1 MTTLTTRQGEKVR
14 EDHDWLQERL
24 RSLDNCLESILYFG
38 EVCGDMR
45 GFGGLRKR
53 CRELEEFLLAHIPE
67 EEVVFD
73 QLRAE
78 KKEVRELLDALVSE
92 HRTLL
97 KELQSCLVT
106 LEAVEN
112 GETIPED
119 LFKLE
124 DRLGKVIQ
132 GFQAHIRTEN
142 QMVMPLVS
150 AGEPT

>member
-1 MTTLTTRQGEKVR
+1 MTTLATRQAEKVW
-14 EDHDWLQERL
+14 EDHDWLLERL

-53 CRELEEFLLAHIPE
+53 CRELEEFLSVHIPE

-73 QLRAE
+73 RLREE
-78 KKEVRELLDALVSE
+78 KGEVRELLDTLTAE
-92 HRTLL
+92 HRGLL
-97 KELQSCLVT
+97 KELKSCLKT
-106 LEAVEN
+106 LEAVES
-112 GETIPED
+112 GEMVPED

-132 GFQAHIRTEN
+132 GLQAHIRTEN
-142 QMVMPLVS
+142 QLVMPLVT

>member
-1 MTTLTTRQGEKVR
+1 
-14 EDHDWLQERL
+14 
-24 RSLDNCLESILYFG
+24 
-38 EVCGDMR
+38 MR
-45 GFGGLRKR
+45 GFGGLRTR
-53 CRELEEFLLAHIPE
+53 CRELEDFLLVHIPE
-67 EEVVFD
+67 EEAVFE

-78 KKEVRELLDALVSE
+78 KKEVRDLLDTLTSE
-92 HRTLL
+92 HRALL
-97 KELQSCLVT
+97 KELRSCLVT

-124 DRLGKVIQ
+124 DRLGKVVQ
-132 GFQAHIRTEN
+132 GFMAHIRTEN

>member
-14 EDHDWLQERL
+14 EDHDWLLERL

-45 GFGGLRKR
+45 GFGGLRTR
-53 CRELEEFLLAHIPE
+53 CRELEQFLIAHIPE
-67 EEVVFD
+67 EEALFSH
-73 QLRAE
+73 LRRE
-78 KKEVRELLDALVSE
+78 KKDVAELLDSLMAE
-92 HRTLL
+92 HRALL

-106 LEAVEN
+106 LEAVET

-124 DRLGKVIQ
+124 DRLGKVVQ
-132 GFQAHIRTEN
+132 GFLAHIRSEN
-142 QMVMPLVS
+142 QLVMPLIS

>member
-1 MTTLTTRQGEKVR
+1 MTTLATRQGEKVR
-14 EDHDWLQERL
+14 EDHDWLLERL

-53 CRELEEFLLAHIPE
+53 CRELEEFLIVHIPE
-67 EEVVFD
+67 EEMVFD
-73 QLRAE
+73 RLRDE
-78 KKEVRELLDALVSE
+78 RKDVRELLDTLTSE
-92 HRTLL
+92 HRGLL
-97 KELQSCLVT
+97 KELKSCLVT

-124 DRLGKVIQ
+124 DRLSKVIQ

-142 QMVMPLVS
+142 QLVMPLVT

>member
-1 MTTLTTRQGEKVR
+1 VTTLTTRQGEKVR

-45 GFGGLRKR
+45 GFGGLRMR
-53 CRELEEFLLAHIPE
+53 CRELEQFLLAHIPE

-78 KKEVRELLDALVSE
+78 KKEVRDLLDTLVSE
-92 HRTLL
+92 HRSLL

-124 DRLGKVIQ
+124 DRLSKVIQ

-142 QMVMPLVS
+142 QLVMPLVS

>member
-45 GFGGLRKR
+45 GFGGLRQR
-53 CRELEEFLLAHIPE
+53 CRELEQFLLAHIPE

-78 KKEVRELLDALVSE
+78 KKEVRDLLDTLVSE
-92 HRTLL
+92 HRSLL
-97 KELQSCLVT
+97 KELQSCLAT

-142 QMVMPLVS
+142 QLVMPLVS

>member
-45 GFGGLRKR
+45 GFGGLRTR
-53 CRELEEFLLAHIPE
+53 CRELEGFLLVHIPQE
-67 EEVVFD
+67 EAVFE

-78 KKEVRELLDALVSE
+78 KKEVRDLLDTLTSE
-92 HRTLL
+92 HRALL

-124 DRLGKVIQ
+124 DRLGKVVQ